1 MPRYLYGTQQ
11 LIANRTANKIIP
23 NIRGIFE
30 SGFCSNPYI
39 SIETESI
46 CRTPNWI
53 IYSGSTTDVTSV
65 TAIATIKS
73 FAPRDRFEWLRFED
87 IPDIIHAPDYISIHP
102 KKNSISFIKDYSQHV
117 SVAVRISLDG
127 KLSYRTMYP
136 ITDAQLQNYLN
147 IGRAKRYNDSVEH
160 QFLY

>member
-1 MPRYLYGTQQ
+1 MIRV
-11 LIANRTANKIIP
+11 NKISRDLFSSKNNVVSLGALNSTMIDF
-23 NIRGIFE
+23 I
-30 SGFCSNPYI
+30 C
-39 SIETESI
+39 SIEPSLASQLSPDAEITFFENRIKHTERHKDDFSSDVMFEI
-46 CRTPNWI
+46 C
-53 IYSGSTTDVTSV
+53 
-65 TAIATIKS
+65 
-73 FAPRDRFEWLRFED
+73 LED

-147 IGRAKRYNDSVEH
+147 TGRAKRYNDSVEH
-160 QFLY
+160 